1 MNLSQLLQDISLKGV
16 KLWNNGGK
24 LRTEGSQEVLTTD
37 VMAELEQYKSEILQ
51 LLNENPDISQVHSLS
66 YGQKD
71 IWFLWQLS
79 PQSHN
84 YNVSFSVRIYS
95 LVDLTIW
102 QQVFQALR
110 ERHPL

>member
-1 MNLSQLLQDISLKGV
+1 MNLIIFLQYLDQKGV
-16 KLWNNGGK
+16 KLWNDGGK

-37 VMAELEQYKSEILQ
+37 VMAELEQYKSEILK
-51 LLNENPDISQVHSLS
+51 LLRENPDISQVHPLS

-71 IWFLWQLS
+71 LWFLWQLS

-95 LVDLTIW
+95 KVD
-102 QQVFQALR
+102 
-110 ERHPL
+110 